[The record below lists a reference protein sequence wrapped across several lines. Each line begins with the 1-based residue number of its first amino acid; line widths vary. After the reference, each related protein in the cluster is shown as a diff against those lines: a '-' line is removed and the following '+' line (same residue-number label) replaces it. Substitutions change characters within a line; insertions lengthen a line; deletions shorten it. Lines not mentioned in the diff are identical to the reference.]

1 MRTDHLQKL
10 LEVARDDI
18 KRRCEQSFY
27 EEHRDKWGVYH
38 KYLTKII
45 NAMNKTDLK

>member
-18 KRRCEQSFY
+18 KRRWEQSFY
-27 EEHRDKWGVYH
+27 KEHRDQWGVYH
-38 KYLTKII
+38 GYLREII
-45 NAMNKTDLK
+45 NKLITTDLK

>member
-27 EEHRDKWGVYH
+27 EEHRDQWSVYH
-38 KYLTKII
+38 GYLREII
-45 NAMNKTDLK
+45 NKLITTDLK

>member
-10 LEVARDDI
+10 LEVAKDDM

-27 EEHRDKWGVYH
+27 EEHRDDWGIFHNDICYII
-38 KYLTKII
+38 KKITKDGI
-45 NAMNKTDLK
+45 K